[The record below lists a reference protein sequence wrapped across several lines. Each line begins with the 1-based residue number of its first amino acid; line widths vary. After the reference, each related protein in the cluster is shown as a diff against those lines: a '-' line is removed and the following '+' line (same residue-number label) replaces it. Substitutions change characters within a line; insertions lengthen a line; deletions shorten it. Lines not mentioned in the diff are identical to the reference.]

1 MRLVVQLSGLD
12 TLSLKAKYMIQAAQ
26 TGLKLSASEAAFS
39 VVQEAQTLVPV
50 ETGNLRDH
58 IHMEPLDDTPQRQT
72 YQVMPFD
79 EAGNKYGFTPAYAR
93 RIEYGFMGKDS
104 LGRDYHQA
112 AQPYM
117 RPAGDAKQ
125 AEVREIISTGVQEAV
140 FEVMGVSEC

>member
-1 MRLVVQLSGLD
+1 MRLTVNIAGLD

-93 RIEYGFMGKDS
+93 RIEYGFMGVDS
-104 LGRDYHQA
+104 MGRKYHQA
-112 AQPYM
+112 AQPFM
-117 RPAGDAKQ
+117 RPAADSKGPEALDA
-125 AEVREIISTGVQEAV
+125 ISTGIQESI
-140 FEVMGVSEC
+140 FEAMGGK